1 MGLMLNNQPIKGE
14 VHLGKQTIGK
24 IYYNHELVYENM
36 LASGTVVFDETLNI
50 SGTTTTE
57 ITLKNVEAGMTNISK
72 GLNVYFDIAG
82 IGNDT
87 QFVSVDDLK
96 NGIILRKEL
105 NYPQKHMVEVLNL
118 AWKAGT
124 NQLYVR
130 TLIRDGLRSLKLT
143 VA

>member
-24 IYYNHELVYENM
+24 IYYNHKLVYENM

-50 SGTTTTE
+50 LSGSTTTK
-57 ITLKNVEAGMTNISK
+57 ITLKNVEVGMTNISK
-72 GLNVYFDIAG
+72 GLNVHFGITG
-82 IGNDT
+82 IGSDT
-87 QFVSVDDLK
+87 EFASVDDLK
-96 NGIILRKEL
+96 NGIILRKG
-105 NYPQKHMVEVLNL
+105 MVEVLKL

-130 TLIRDGLRSLKLT
+130 TLNRAGLHSLKLT